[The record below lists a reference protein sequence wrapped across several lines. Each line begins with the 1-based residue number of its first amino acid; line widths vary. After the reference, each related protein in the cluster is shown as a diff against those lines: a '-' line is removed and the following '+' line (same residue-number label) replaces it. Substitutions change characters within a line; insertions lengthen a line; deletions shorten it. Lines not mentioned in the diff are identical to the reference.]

1 MFNEREMS
9 KAIDWLFELFS
20 PEDYEGYDEDEIG
33 YAGGLCLPEVCT
45 ALRGAAQ
52 TVYQY
57 SVAGGYEKCF
67 NYRGMEL
74 FDQRACLIIS
84 DVEQAV
90 LDEIKTTYETELWLM
105 EDMNFA
111 IVRCVSMLI
120 GSDDTGYVTEYR
132 AFKKILKNAEDL
144 FFSPEELIEELE
156 SKLTIR
162 FSELSDS
169 IKVAEKRMVE
179 IGALQTHIN
188 NYSKTRKTYEAYRK
202 SGYSKKFFEE
212 HRDELMLHKAAKQAF
227 DQLEGKKVPSRQILH
242 EEFNR
247 LLVEKK
253 QAYAEYR
260 QVKKE
265 MQEYLIAKQTV
276 ETILNI
282 DKKKEQKKEEKK
294 PLR

>member
-90 LDEIKTTYETELWLM
+90 LDEIKTTYETELWL
-105 EDMNFA
+105 
-111 IVRCVSMLI
+111 
-120 GSDDTGYVTEYR
+120 
-132 AFKKILKNAEDL
+132 IL
-144 FFSPEELIEELE
+144 
-156 SKLTIR
+156 
-162 FSELSDS
+162 
-169 IKVAEKRMVE
+169 EKHGGWLRV
-179 IGALQTHIN
+179 
-188 NYSKTRKTYEAYRK
+188 
-202 SGYSKKFFEE
+202 
-212 HRDELMLHKAAKQAF
+212 
-227 DQLEGKKVPSRQILH
+227 QILLQKSSA
-242 EEFNR
+242 FFMSFR
-247 LLVEKK
+247 LLWAIHFPAFTRWICWWELPVA
-253 QAYAEYR
+253 QGFG
-260 QVKKE
+260 
-265 MQEYLIAKQTV
+265 
-276 ETILNI
+276 
-282 DKKKEQKKEEKK
+282 
-294 PLR
+294 LRFI

>member
-90 LDEIKTTYETELWLM
+90 LDEIKTTYETELWLI
-105 EDMNFA
+105 FLFVIKRHTTA
-111 IVRCVSMLI
+111 PLSFVPIVSYMLFS
-120 GSDDTGYVTEYR
+120 GQ
-132 AFKKILKNAEDL
+132 AAEL
-144 FFSPEELIEELE
+144 FSSP
-156 SKLTIR
+156 
-162 FSELSDS
+162 
-169 IKVAEKRMVE
+169 
-179 IGALQTHIN
+179 Q
-188 NYSKTRKTYEAYRK
+188 
-202 SGYSKKFFEE
+202 
-212 HRDELMLHKAAKQAF
+212 
-227 DQLEGKKVPSRQILH
+227 
-242 EEFNR
+242 
-247 LLVEKK
+247 
-253 QAYAEYR
+253 
-260 QVKKE
+260 
-265 MQEYLIAKQTV
+265 
-276 ETILNI
+276 
-282 DKKKEQKKEEKK
+282 
-294 PLR
+294 

>member
-90 LDEIKTTYETELWLM
+90 LDEIKTTYETELWLIVAGNICIGNVNVIPCQADNLANPQGAGKRKVDC
-105 EDMNFA
+105 DM
-111 IVRCVSMLI
+111 VL
-120 GSDDTGYVTEYR
+120 
-132 AFKKILKNAEDL
+132 
-144 FFSPEELIEELE
+144 
-156 SKLTIR
+156 
-162 FSELSDS
+162 
-169 IKVAEKRMVE
+169 
-179 IGALQTHIN
+179 
-188 NYSKTRKTYEAYRK
+188 
-202 SGYSKKFFEE
+202 
-212 HRDELMLHKAAKQAF
+212 
-227 DQLEGKKVPSRQILH
+227 
-242 EEFNR
+242 
-247 LLVEKK
+247 
-253 QAYAEYR
+253 
-260 QVKKE
+260 
-265 MQEYLIAKQTV
+265 
-276 ETILNI
+276 
-282 DKKKEQKKEEKK
+282 
-294 PLR
+294 

>member
-105 EDMNFA
+105 EDMERSST
-111 IVRCVSMLI
+111 I
-120 GSDDTGYVTEYR
+120 
-132 AFKKILKNAEDL
+132 AEL
-144 FFSPEELIEELE
+144 
-156 SKLTIR
+156 
-162 FSELSDS
+162 
-169 IKVAEKRMVE
+169 M
-179 IGALQTHIN
+179 
-188 NYSKTRKTYEAYRK
+188 
-202 SGYSKKFFEE
+202 E
-212 HRDELMLHKAAKQAF
+212 HRRIQAGAKEYKGHTYMDLARFDEATKHMIIF
-227 DQLEGKKVPSRQILH
+227 DVLTNKSPVGWKGER
-242 EEFNR
+242 NR
-247 LLVEKK
+247 L
-253 QAYAEYR
+253 
-260 QVKKE
+260 
-265 MQEYLIAKQTV
+265 YLSEAGYQKALDNQKAG
-276 ETILNI
+276 NI
-282 DKKKEQKKEEKK
+282 KIISHANVARGNLYYD
-294 PLR
+294 RRDMAR

>member
-57 SVAGGYEKCF
+57 SVTGGYEKCF
-67 NYRGMEL
+67 DYRGMEL
-74 FDQRACLIIS
+74 LDQRACLIIS

-111 IVRCVSMLI
+111 IVRCVSMQI

-132 AFKKILKNAEDL
+132 AFKKILKSAEDL

-156 SKLTIR
+156 SMCVPQWEHEATIY
-162 FSELSDS
+162 EL
-169 IKVAEKRMVE
+169 
-179 IGALQTHIN
+179 
-188 NYSKTRKTYEAYRK
+188 
-202 SGYSKKFFEE
+202 
-212 HRDELMLHKAAKQAF
+212 
-227 DQLEGKKVPSRQILH
+227 
-242 EEFNR
+242 
-247 LLVEKK
+247 
-253 QAYAEYR
+253 
-260 QVKKE
+260 
-265 MQEYLIAKQTV
+265 
-276 ETILNI
+276 
-282 DKKKEQKKEEKK
+282 
-294 PLR
+294 